1 MQFAFVVIGAAILAT
16 SALLFLHTYR
26 TVVRTMVESSLLLN
40 AAIIIYFALMLA
52 FFLGY
57 LVVAFTSSAIDT
69 TTSVILLFG
78 SIFVLVTILLVGKLF
93 HNIKVV
99 ERNQLDLLTGLFT
112 KTAFEALVGEVIARN
127 GGACAGCKLA
137 VLDLNR
143 FKEVNDTLGHLKG
156 DEILRITSDAIR
168 KHLLHDE
175 FCGRFG
181 GDEFVIFS
189 PSRRAETFDGRVAEI
204 QHDVAAQAKSL
215 CGGLCVTISA
225 GIAEF
230 SQPADFASTFEQA
243 DARMYRNKQ
252 AARFDDYPGVEH
264 GALEGGIRFHRHYLH
279 CRSRGCGVFGRG

>member
-1 MQFAFVVIGAAILAT
+1 M
-16 SALLFLHTYR
+16 
-26 TVVRTMVESSLLLN
+26 
-40 AAIIIYFALMLA
+40 
-52 FFLGY
+52 
-57 LVVAFTSSAIDT
+57 
-69 TTSVILLFG
+69 
-78 SIFVLVTILLVGKLF
+78 VTILLVGKLF

-252 AARFDDYPGVEH
+252 AARFDDYP
-264 GALEGGIRFHRHYLH
+264 
-279 CRSRGCGVFGRG
+279 RS